1 MVASCDVI
9 DFAEI
14 VKTIYI
20 KKYSQKEF
28 ARIVDLVYFEIFVKQ
43 SKKRK
48 RERRKR
54 WKSIGQQSQL
64 NLVETI

>member
-48 RERRKR
+48 REGRKR

>member
-54 WKSIGQQSQL
+54 WKSIGQQFAL
-64 NLVETI
+64 NFVVI

>member
-48 RERRKR
+48 KERRKR
-54 WKSIGQQSQL
+54 
-64 NLVETI
+64 